1 MASIASQV
9 ILHPTVSKSLKYG
22 STTVGRDKAYR
33 ALQYFARFYAWYLLS
48 RGERDLSARWNSLK
62 SHLAIARKLLR
73 LGKPMEHL
81 QAAIR
86 ACLSTA
92 NPVEQVATIGRQ
104 LGYFGYLT
112 LDAVVWANTIR
123 FVTLKPE
130 TATKVTTFSNRFW
143 LTGVLFSI
151 ANGVAKNSR
160 LALETKKLQHGSNEI
175 DLSEKAGRETRL
187 SAVSAARNQTRQQL
201 LIDMLDLWIPAT
213 NTGLTNLNDGVLGAF
228 GLITSVLGAHQQW
241 AAVNGK

>member
-9 ILHPTVSKSLKYG
+9 ILHPSISKSLKYG

-48 RGERDLSARWNSLK
+48 RGEKDLSVRWNALK
-62 SHLAIARKLLR
+62 SHLAIARKLMR

-86 ACLSTA
+86 ACLSTG
-92 NPVEQVATIGRQ
+92 NPVEQIATIGRQ
-104 LGYFGYLT
+104 LGYFGYLA
-112 LDAVVWANTIR
+112 LDAVVWANTIK

-130 TATKVTTFSNRFW
+130 TATKVVTISNRFW
-143 LTGVLFSI
+143 VAGILFSI

-160 LALETKKLQHGSNEI
+160 LAQETKRLHSGAAN

-187 SAVSAARNQTRQQL
+187 SAVSATRNQTRHQL

-213 NTGLTNLNDGVLGAF
+213 NIGLTNLNDGVLGIF
-228 GLITSVLGAHQQW
+228 GLITSLLGAQQQW
-241 AAVNGK
+241 DSVNGK

>member
-9 ILHPTVSKSLKYG
+9 ILHPAVSKSLKYG

-48 RGERDLSARWNSLK
+48 RGEKDLSVRWNALK
-62 SHLAIARKLLR
+62 SHLAIARKLMR

-86 ACLSTA
+86 ACISTA
-92 NPVEQVATIGRQ
+92 SPVEQIATIGRQ
-104 LGYFGYLT
+104 IGYFGYLS

-123 FVTLKPE
+123 FVALKPE
-130 TATKVTTFSNRFW
+130 TAASVATLSNRLW
-143 LTGVLFSI
+143 VTGILFSI
-151 ANGVAKNSR
+151 ANGVAKNTR
-160 LALETKKLQHGSNEI
+160 LAQESKRLQSGVET

-187 SAVSAARNQTRQQL
+187 SAVSVARNQARHQL
-201 LIDMLDLWIPAT
+201 LIDMLDVWIPAA
-213 NTGLTNLNDGVLGAF
+213 NIGLVNLNDGVLGIF
-228 GLITSVLGAHQQW
+228 GLITSLLGAQQHW
-241 AAVNGK
+241 ESVNRK